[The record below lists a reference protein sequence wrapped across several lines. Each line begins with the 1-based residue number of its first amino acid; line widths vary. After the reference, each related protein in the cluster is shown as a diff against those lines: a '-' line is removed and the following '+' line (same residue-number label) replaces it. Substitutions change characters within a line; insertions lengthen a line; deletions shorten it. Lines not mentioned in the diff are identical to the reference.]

1 MGKKRMPTEEDI
13 QELIHGVQYKPST
26 TAQLWSE
33 IYGSRLSEENKA
45 ASAAK
50 EAAYK
55 AELKRE
61 QARQYLA
68 KEKARRDAELDNW
81 NGSYL
86 L

>member
-1 MGKKRMPTEEDI
+1 MAKMLTEEQI
-13 QELIHGVQYKPST
+13 QKIVNKSPYTPST
-26 TAQLWSE
+26 TSQLWSE
-33 IYGSRLSEENKA
+33 IYGSRLSEETKA
-45 ASAAK
+45 AHAAAK
-50 EAAYK
+50 AEYE